1 MRYQN
6 DQMIRIRG
14 ARCHNLKNI
23 DVDLPRNQISIVTG
37 VSGSGKSS
45 LVFDTIHQEG
55 QRRFLENLSPGTR
68 QLFSQAQPVAVDQ
81 ILGLPPT
88 ICFDQTQRVQSKR
101 STLATLT
108 ELYDFFRLLYAKL
121 GIVHCVNCGQ
131 ELHQQTPEQ
140 IVDLVLA
147 LEDRKKVMILAPVVS
162 AKKGNHSTL
171 FHQIAKEGFVR
182 ARIDGAVIDV
192 TQPHEFPENVP
203 HDIEIVIDR
212 IIVKE
217 GIQSRLKESVDL
229 ALKQGGG
236 TCLVSQQTEEGW
248 SDRYV
253 STRLACGQCNLSF
266 PDPEPVT
273 FSFNSPYGACATCNG
288 LGVIEQTDS
297 EADQICPQCQGA
309 RISQYG
315 RSILLNQHS
324 IDQVIRL
331 TAPEI
336 MTWLDQWESVAAQ
349 GLSHQDQV
357 IADQIVP
364 SIRKRLDYLTEIG
377 LGYIQLSRPS
387 KTLSGGELQRA
398 RLAACLGAGTTGAC
412 YILDEPTAG
421 LHTNETQ
428 KLLTILQRLKQAG
441 NSIIV
446 VEHDHDVMRAGDYL
460 IDIGP
465 GAGTEGGNLVFSGDY
480 EEFIQHQ
487 ESITV
492 QGLTGSIPYR
502 SETDRTNANR
512 DQFLQL
518 TGASIN
524 NLKAVTLKV
533 PLRQLVCV
541 TGVSGSGKS
550 SLIIETLVPAI
561 KAELN
566 RRPSPVLQY
575 DSLLGVEHLQQIKII
590 DQTALG
596 KNGRSNPATYC
607 GIWDEV
613 RKLFS
618 KTKTARL
625 RGYTARR
632 FSFNSSDGRCGA
644 CRGTGVKRIDLK
656 FLPPVFL
663 SCEKCH
669 SKRFNQGTLA
679 VRYRGKTVSDVLE
692 MSILEAWGFFESI
705 PRIRNV
711 LQVMLDLGLG
721 YLALGQPANLLSGG
735 EAQRI
740 RLASELISPLNG
752 RSLFVLD
759 EPTRGLHSH
768 DINCLL
774 RTLDELINTGNS
786 VLVIEHHPQVMF
798 AADWIIDL
806 GPESGTAGGSIIDEG
821 PPAEIAANRQG
832 ATGKLLYELIDNI
845 ECDTIQ
851 KSS

>member
-6 DQMIRIRG
+6 TQMIRIRG

-23 DVDLPRNQISIVTG
+23 DVDLPHNQISIVTG

-45 LVFDTIHQEG
+45 LVFDTLHQEG
-55 QRRFLENLSPGTR
+55 QRRFLENLSSGTR

-121 GIVHCVNCGQ
+121 GIVHCVNCGRA
-131 ELHQQTPEQ
+131 LHQQTPEQ

-162 AKKGNHSTL
+162 ARKGNHSAL
-171 FHQIAKEGFVR
+171 LNQVAKEGFVR
-182 ARIDGAVIDV
+182 ARIDGTVIDI
-192 TQPHEFPENVP
+192 TQPHEFPEDVP
-203 HDIEIVIDR
+203 HNIEIVIDR

-236 TCLVSQQTEEGW
+236 TCLISHQIESGW

-253 STRLACGQCNLSF
+253 STRLACGECNLSF

-273 FSFNSPYGACATCNG
+273 FSFSSPHGACPTCEG
-288 LGVIEQTDS
+288 LGIIEPS
-297 EADQICPQCQGA
+297 ESESGQICPDCQGA

-315 RSILLNQHS
+315 RSILLNQQS
-324 IDQVIRL
+324 IDQVVQF

-336 MTWLDQWESVAAQ
+336 INWLDQWKAREAQ
-349 GLSHQDQV
+349 GMNYQDQV
-357 IADQIVP
+357 IADQIEP
-364 SIRKRLDYLTEIG
+364 SIRKRLGYLTEIG

-398 RLAACLGAGTTGAC
+398 RLTACLGAGTTGAC

-421 LHTNETQ
+421 LHANETQ
-428 KLLTILQRLKQAG
+428 KLLRILQRLKQAG
-441 NSIIV
+441 NTIIV
-446 VEHDHDVMRAGDYL
+446 VEHDHDVIRAADYL
-460 IDIGP
+460 VDIGP
-465 GAGTEGGNLVFSGDY
+465 QAGAEGGKLVFSGDY
-480 EEFIQHQ
+480 DAFIQHP
-487 ESITV
+487 ESMTV
-492 QGLTGSIPYR
+492 QGLTARFQNSPQTHR
-502 SETDRTNANR
+502 SKTSHE
-512 DQFLQL
+512 QFVQL
-518 TGASIN
+518 TGARTN
-524 NLKAVTLKV
+524 NLKEISLRV
-533 PLRQLVCV
+533 PLQQLVCV

-550 SLIIETLVPAI
+550 SLIMETLVPAI
-561 KAELN
+561 KSELN
-566 RRPSPVLQY
+566 RRPNPALQY
-575 DSLLGVEHLQQIKII
+575 DSLQGVEYLQQIKII
-590 DQTALG
+590 DQSALG

-632 FSFNSSDGRCGA
+632 FSFNSAEGRCAA

-663 SCEKCH
+663 PCEKCN
-669 SKRFNQGTLA
+669 SKRFNRGTLS
-679 VRYRGKTVSDVLE
+679 VTYRGKTVSDVLE
-692 MSILEAWGFFESI
+692 MSIAEACEFFESI
-705 PRIRNV
+705 PRIKKI
-711 LQVMLDLGLG
+711 LQVLLDLGLG

-735 EAQRI
+735 EAQRL
-740 RLASELISPLNG
+740 RLASELFAPLDG
-752 RSLFVLD
+752 MTLFVLD

-768 DINCLL
+768 DIECLL
-774 RTLDELINTGNS
+774 QTLNRLINAGNS
-786 VLVIEHHPQVMF
+786 VLVIEHHPQVMC
-798 AADWIIDL
+798 AAEWLIDL
-806 GPESGTAGGSIIDEG
+806 GPEAGNAGGFIIDAG
-821 PPAEIAANRQG
+821 PPALIAANRRG
-832 ATGKLLYELIDNI
+832 ATGRMLYELIGDSV
-845 ECDTIQ
+845 DD
-851 KSS
+851 

>member
-1 MRYQN
+1 
-6 DQMIRIRG
+6 MIRIQG

-23 DVDLPRNQISIVTG
+23 DVDLPHNQISIVTG

-45 LVFDTIHQEG
+45 LVFDTIHQES
-55 QRRFLENLSPGTR
+55 QRRFLENLSTGTR

-81 ILGLPPT
+81 LLGLPPT

-131 ELHQQTPEQ
+131 ALHQQTPEQ

-162 AKKGNHSTL
+162 AKKGNHAAL
-171 FHQIAKEGFVR
+171 LNQIAKEGFVR
-182 ARIDGAVIDV
+182 ARIDGTVIDI
-192 TQPHEFPENVP
+192 TQPYEFPDDVP

-236 TCLVSQQTEEGW
+236 TCLVSQQTDSGW

-253 STRLACGQCNLSF
+253 STRLACGKCNLSF

-273 FSFNSPYGACATCNG
+273 FSFNSPHGACPTCEG
-288 LGVIEQTDS
+288 LGIIEQPDAES
-297 EADQICPQCQGA
+297 DQICPDCQGA

-324 IDQVIRL
+324 IDQVIQF
-331 TAPEI
+331 TAPEMI
-336 MTWLDQWESVAAQ
+336 QWLDEWETLATQ
-349 GLSHQDQV
+349 EMSHQDQL
-357 IADQIVP
+357 ITDQIVP
-364 SIRKRLDYLTEIG
+364 SVRKRLEYLTEIG

-421 LHTNETQ
+421 LHANETQ
-428 KLLTILQRLKQAG
+428 KLLNILQQLKQAG
-441 NSIIV
+441 NTIIV
-446 VEHDHDVMRAGDYL
+446 VEHDHDVIKTADYL
-460 IDIGP
+460 VDIGP
-465 GAGTEGGNLVFSGDY
+465 RAGVEGGNLVFSGSY
-480 EEFIQHQ
+480 EEFLQHP
-487 ESITV
+487 ESITA
-492 QGLTGSIPYR
+492 QGLTTRFQHSAQPHR
-502 SETDRTNANR
+502 LNTNNE
-512 DQFLQL
+512 QFIEI
-518 TGASIN
+518 TGARIN
-524 NLKAVTLKV
+524 NLKDVTLKV
-533 PLRQLVCV
+533 PLQELVCV

-550 SLIIETLVPAI
+550 SLIVETLVPAI

-566 RRPSPVLQY
+566 RRPNPALQY
-575 DSLLGVEHLQQIKII
+575 DSLQGLEHLQQIKII
-590 DQTALG
+590 DQSALG

-607 GIWDEV
+607 GIWDEI

-632 FSFNSSDGRCGA
+632 FSFNSAEGRCGE

-656 FLPPVFL
+656 FLPPVL
-663 SCEKCH
+663 LPCEKCH
-669 SKRFNQGTLA
+669 SKRFNRGTLS
-679 VRYRGKTVSDVLE
+679 VTYRGKTVSDVLE
-692 MSILEAWGFFESI
+692 MSIAEACVFFEPI
-705 PRIRNV
+705 PRIRNT

-740 RLASELISPLNG
+740 KLASELISPLNG
-752 RSLFVLD
+752 MSLFVLD

-768 DINCLL
+768 DIECLL
-774 RTLDELINTGNS
+774 QTLNKLIDTGNS
-786 VLVIEHHPQVMF
+786 VLVIEHHPQVMC

-806 GPESGTAGGSIIDEG
+806 GPEAGNAGGIIIDEG
-821 PPAEIAANRQG
+821 PPDLIAANRQG
-832 ATGKLLYELIDNI
+832 ATGRLLYELTGNAVRD
-845 ECDTIQ
+845 
-851 KSS
+851 

>member
-14 ARCHNLKNI
+14 AHCHNLKNI
-23 DVDLPRNQISIVTG
+23 DVDLPHNQISIVTG

-55 QRRFLENLSPGTR
+55 QRRFLENLSSGTR
-68 QLFSQAQPVAVDQ
+68 QLFSQTQPVAVDQ

-88 ICFDQTQRVQSKR
+88 ICFDQTHRVQSRR

-108 ELYDFFRLLYAKL
+108 ELYDYFRLLYAKL

-131 ELHQQTPEQ
+131 ALHQQTPEQ

-147 LEDRKKVMILAPVVS
+147 LEDRKKVMILAPLVS
-162 AKKGNHSTL
+162 AKKGNHSAL
-171 FHQIAKEGFVR
+171 LNQIVKEGFVR
-182 ARIDGAVIDV
+182 ARIDGVVIDI
-192 TQPHEFPENVP
+192 TQPHDLPENVP

-236 TCLVSQQTEEGW
+236 ACLVSQQTESGW

-273 FSFNSPYGACATCNG
+273 FNFNSPYGACTTCEG
-288 LGVIEQTDS
+288 LGVITQPDA
-297 EADQICPQCQGA
+297 EADQTCPDCQGA
-309 RISQYG
+309 RISPYG

-324 IDQVIRL
+324 IDQVTAL
-331 TAPEI
+331 TSPEI
-336 MTWLDQWESVAAQ
+336 TSWLDQWESVSHQ
-349 GLSHQDQV
+349 ERSHQDQA
-357 IADQIVP
+357 IADQIIP
-364 SIRKRLDYLTEIG
+364 SVRNRLNYLTEIG

-387 KTLSGGELQRA
+387 QTLSGGELQRA

-421 LHTNETQ
+421 LHANETH
-428 KLLTILQRLKQAG
+428 KLLIILQRLKQAG
-441 NSIIV
+441 NTIIV
-446 VEHDHDVMRAGDYL
+446 VEHDHDVIKSGDY
-460 IDIGP
+460 IVDIGP
-465 GAGTEGGNLVFSGDY
+465 RAGTEGGNLVFSGDY

-492 QGLTGSIPYR
+492 QGLTTGTPPGR
-502 SETDRTNANR
+502 ETGRTDPGNL
-512 DQFLQL
+512 QFLQL
-518 TGASIN
+518 TGARIN
-524 NLKAVTLKV
+524 NLKEVTLKV
-533 PLRQLVCV
+533 PLQQLVCV
-541 TGVSGSGKS
+541 TGVSGSGKT
-550 SLIIETLVPAI
+550 SLIIDTLVPAI
-561 KAELN
+561 KSELN
-566 RRPSPVLQY
+566 RRPNSALLY
-575 DSLLGVEHLQQIKII
+575 DSLQGIEHLQQIKII
-590 DQTALG
+590 DQSALG

-618 KTKTARL
+618 KTKSARL
-625 RGYTARR
+625 RGYAPRR
-632 FSFNSSDGRCGA
+632 FSFNSAEGRCGE
-644 CRGTGVKRIDLK
+644 CRGTGVRRIDLK
-656 FLPPVFL
+656 FLAPVFL
-663 SCEKCH
+663 PCEKCH
-669 SKRFNQGTLA
+669 AKRFNRGTLS
-679 VRYRGKTVSDVLE
+679 VTYRGKTVSDVLE
-692 MSILEAWGFFESI
+692 MPISQAREFFESI

-740 RLASELISPLNG
+740 RLASELVSPLNG
-752 RSLFVLD
+752 RALFVLD

-768 DINCLL
+768 DIDCLL
-774 RTLDELINTGNS
+774 RTLNKLIDADNS
-786 VLVIEHHPQVMF
+786 VLVIEHHPQVMC
-798 AADWIIDL
+798 AANWIIDL
-806 GPESGTAGGSIIDEG
+806 GPEAGEGGGFLIDEG
-821 PPAEIAANRQG
+821 SPAEIATRRQG
-832 ATGKLLYELIDNI
+832 ATGRMLYDLYSEVASD
-845 ECDTIQ
+845 
-851 KSS
+851 

>member
-23 DVDLPRNQISIVTG
+23 DVDLPHNQISIVTG

-45 LVFDTIHQEG
+45 LVFDTLHQEG
-55 QRRFLENLSPGTR
+55 QRRFLENLSSGTR

-108 ELYDFFRLLYAKL
+108 ELYDFFRLLFAKL

-131 ELHQQTPEQ
+131 ALHQQTPEQ

-147 LEDRKKVMILAPVVS
+147 LEDRKKVMTLSPVVS
-162 AKKGNHSTL
+162 ARKGNHSAL
-171 FHQIAKEGFVR
+171 LNQIAKEGFVR
-182 ARIDGAVIDV
+182 ARIDGAVIDI
-192 TQPHEFPENVP
+192 TQPHEFPEDVP
-203 HDIEIVIDR
+203 HDIEIIIDR

-236 TCLVSQQTEEGW
+236 TCLISHQIESGW

-253 STRLACGQCNLSF
+253 STRLACGKCNLSF

-273 FSFNSPYGACATCNG
+273 FSFNSPHGACPTCEG
-288 LGVIEQTDS
+288 LGIIEQSDS
-297 EADQICPQCQGA
+297 ESDQICPDCQGA

-315 RSILLNQHS
+315 RSILLNQQS
-324 IDQVIRL
+324 IDQVIQF

-336 MTWLDQWESVAAQ
+336 INWINQWKTRETQ
-349 GLSHQDQV
+349 GMSHQEQV
-357 IADQIVP
+357 ITDQIVP
-364 SIRKRLDYLTEIG
+364 SIQKRLEYLTEIG

-421 LHTNETQ
+421 LHANETQ
-428 KLLTILQRLKQAG
+428 KLLRILQRLKQTG
-441 NSIIV
+441 NTIIV
-446 VEHDHDVMRAGDYL
+446 VEHDHDVIKTADYL
-460 IDIGP
+460 VDIGP
-465 GAGTEGGNLVFSGDY
+465 QAGTEGGNLVFSGDY
-480 EEFIQHQ
+480 EEFIQHP

-492 QGLTGSIPYR
+492 QGLTARFQHTSQTPR
-502 SETDRTNANR
+502 SKTSNA
-512 DQFLQL
+512 QFVQL
-518 TGASIN
+518 TGARTN
-524 NLKAVTLKV
+524 NLKEITLNV
-533 PLRQLVCV
+533 PLQQLVCV

-550 SLIIETLVPAI
+550 SLIIDTLVPAI
-561 KAELN
+561 KSELN
-566 RRPSPVLQY
+566 RRPNPALQY
-575 DSLLGVEHLQQIKII
+575 DSLQGVEHLQQIKII
-590 DQTALG
+590 DQSALG

-632 FSFNSSDGRCGA
+632 FSFNSAEGRCGA

-656 FLPPVFL
+656 FLHPVFL
-663 SCEKCH
+663 PCEKCH
-669 SKRFNQGTLA
+669 SKRFNRGTLS
-679 VRYRGKTVSDVLE
+679 VTYRGNTVSDVLE
-692 MSILEAWGFFESI
+692 MSIAEACEFFESI
-705 PRIRNV
+705 PRIRNI
-711 LQVMLDLGLG
+711 LRVMLDLGLG

-740 RLASELISPLNG
+740 RLASELIAPLNG
-752 RSLFVLD
+752 MTLFVLD

-768 DINCLL
+768 DIECLL
-774 RTLDELINTGNS
+774 QTLNKLIDAGNS
-786 VLVIEHHPQVMF
+786 VLVIEHHPQVMC
-798 AADWIIDL
+798 AADWVIDL
-806 GPESGTAGGSIIDEG
+806 GPEAGKAGGSIIDEG
-821 PPAEIAANRQG
+821 PPALIAANRQG
-832 ATGKLLYELIDNI
+832 ATGRMLYELIDGSV
-845 ECDTIQ
+845 DD
-851 KSS
+851 